1 MDTSDTSPTPPAPD
15 GVTTSDVIS
24 LGREIVR
31 TLRRN
36 DVLSQWMA
44 HHLAQR
50 ISALDH
56 VLPEDRAD
64 AEDEVARLILRIWE
78 HGRPEGF
85 TYDPI
90 RMSVSVVRAVAKL
103 DPAPD
108 DLYYQEFG
116 FIPRPENTDTDV
128 DKYLR
133 LAVLLDRDV
142 GRLIRALIIHAAT
155 VAEDREAEWI
165 QLLRNINQ
173 DPLLLIRDLSTLTD
187 DTEDNDPKADRLAAA
202 RLASTVRALLAPLA
216 DEAPSQSTSR
226 SRRLRLAEEG
236 D

>member
-1 MDTSDTSPTPPAPD
+1 MTLLPGIWIHPP
-15 GVTTSDVIS
+15 
-24 LGREIVR
+24 
-31 TLRRN
+31 
-36 DVLSQWMA
+36 
-44 HHLAQR
+44 
-50 ISALDH
+50 
-56 VLPEDRAD
+56 
-64 AEDEVARLILRIWE
+64 
-78 HGRPEGF
+78 
-85 TYDPI
+85 
-90 RMSVSVVRAVAKL
+90 
-103 DPAPD
+103 
-108 DLYYQEFG
+108 
-116 FIPRPENTDTDV
+116 PENTDTDV

-226 SRRLRLAEEG
+226 SRRLRARRGGRLKHPRAAG
-236 D
+236 PPIRPDPPNATATNRF

>member
-1 MDTSDTSPTPPAPD
+1 
-15 GVTTSDVIS
+15 
-24 LGREIVR
+24 
-31 TLRRN
+31 
-36 DVLSQWMA
+36 
-44 HHLAQR
+44 
-50 ISALDH
+50 
-56 VLPEDRAD
+56 
-64 AEDEVARLILRIWE
+64 
-78 HGRPEGF
+78 
-85 TYDPI
+85 
-90 RMSVSVVRAVAKL
+90 MSVSVVRAVAKL

-116 FIPRPENTDTDV
+116 FIPRPENTNTDV

-165 QLLRNINQ
+165 QLLRNIDQ

-236 D
+236 E